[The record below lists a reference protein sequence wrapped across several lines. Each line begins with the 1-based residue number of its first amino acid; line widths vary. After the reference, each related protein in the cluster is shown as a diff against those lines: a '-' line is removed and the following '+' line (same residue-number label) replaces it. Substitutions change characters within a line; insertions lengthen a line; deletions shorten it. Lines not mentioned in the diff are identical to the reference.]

1 MKRPIAALAVLAL
14 ITTGAAAQEG
24 CDKGA
29 KFRPWLAEFKKEAVA
44 EGIPANVVESALR
57 GVEYN
62 PKIVGLDRAQGVF
75 SQSFLQFVKRMVADY
90 RLTQGR
96 AKIAKFR
103 DSFERIEAEYGV
115 PAAVLT
121 GFWGLETDFGAVMG
135 DLESIPS
142 VATLAYDCRRP
153 EMFRDEL
160 KDLLRIIARGDLKLE
175 QMRGPWAGELGQFQF
190 LPTFYLSKGVD
201 YDDDGRVDLINSTPD
216 ALASAANLMSSFGWR
231 AGEPWLEEVTVP
243 AKLDWQQADIA
254 IQHPVSYW
262 LEAGVRPAHGELK
275 GRNLNASLHL
285 PMGRNGP
292 AFLAYPNFQAY
303 LQWNQSLVY
312 ATTAGYYATRLAG
325 APPVGPG
332 RGTVEPLAYKD
343 ILDLQKRLVARGHD
357 VGKVDGKL
365 GAATRAA
372 VKAVQLELGLPADSY
387 PDQDFL
393 SRLRAQ

>member
-14 ITTGAAAQEG
+14 ITTGAAAQQA

-29 KFRPWLAEFKKEAVA
+29 NFRPWLAEFKKEAVA
-44 EGIPANVVESALR
+44 EGIPAEVVETALR

-62 PKIVGLDRAQGVF
+62 PKIVGLDRAQSVF
-75 SQSFLQFVKRMVADY
+75 SQSFLQFVERRVADY
-90 RLTQGR
+90 RLTQGK

-103 DSFERIEAEYGV
+103 DSFERIEAEFGV
-115 PAAVLT
+115 PPAVLT

-135 DLESIPS
+135 DLESIHS

-160 KDLLRIIARGDLKLE
+160 KDLLRIIARGDLTAE
-175 QMRGPWAGELGQFQF
+175 EMRGPWAGELGQFQF
-190 LPTFYLSKGVD
+190 LPTYYLAQGVD
-201 YDDDGRVDLINSTPD
+201 YDGDGKVNLIRSTPD
-216 ALASAANLMSSFGWR
+216 ALASAANLMKSFGWR

-243 AKLDWQQADIA
+243 AEMDWQQADIA

-262 LEAGVRPAHGELK
+262 LKAGVKPAHGPLK
-275 GRNLNASLHL
+275 GENLEASLHL

-312 ATTAGYYATRLAG
+312 ATTAAYFATRLAG
-325 APPVGPG
+325 APAVGPG

-343 ILDLQKRLVARGHD
+343 IVELQKLLVARGHD

-393 SRLRAQ
+393 SRLRAK

>member
-1 MKRPIAALAVLAL
+1 MKRPFAALAVLAL
-14 ITTGAAAQEG
+14 LSTTAHAAQG

-29 KFRPWLAEFKKEAVA
+29 NFKPWLAAFKKEAAA
-44 EGIPANVVESALR
+44 EGIPASVISSALN
-57 GVEYN
+57 GVQYD
-62 PKIVGLDRAQGVF
+62 PKVVQLDRAQGVF
-75 SQSFLQFVKRMVADY
+75 SQSFLQFAKRMVADY
-90 RLTQGR
+90 RLTQGK
-96 AKIAKFR
+96 AKISKYR
-103 DSFERIEAEYGV
+103 DAFERIEAEFGV
-115 PAAVLT
+115 PAPVLT

-153 EMFRDEL
+153 DMFRQEL
-160 KDLLRIIARGDLKLE
+160 KDLLRIIARGDLTVE

-190 LPTFYLSKGVD
+190 LPSFYLAQGTD
-201 YDDDGRVDLINSTPD
+201 YDGDGRVDLIRSTPD
-216 ALASAANLMSSFGWR
+216 ALASAANLMKSFGWR
-231 AGEPWLEEVTVP
+231 AGEPWIEEVRVP
-243 AKLDWQQADIA
+243 AKMDWKEADLA

-262 LEAGVRPAHGELK
+262 LKAGVSPAHGDLR
-275 GRNLNASLHL
+275 GRNLQASLLL

-312 ATTAGYYATRLAG
+312 ATTAAYFATRLAG
-325 APPVGPG
+325 APPVGAG
-332 RGTVEPLAYKD
+332 RAPVEALGYKE
-343 ILDLQKRLVARGHD
+343 ILDLQKRLAARGFD

-372 VKAVQLELGLPADSY
+372 VKTVQLEAGLPADGY
-387 PDQDFL
+387 PDQEFL

>member
-14 ITTGAAAQEG
+14 ITTGAAAQQG

-29 KFRPWLAEFKKEAVA
+29 NFRPWLAEFKKEAVA
-44 EGIPANVVESALR
+44 EGIPAEVVETALR

-62 PKIVGLDRAQGVF
+62 PKIVGLDRAQSVF

-90 RLTQGR
+90 RLTQGK

-201 YDDDGRVDLINSTPD
+201 YDGDGRVDLINSTPD

-231 AGEPWLEEVTVP
+231 AGEPWLEEVIVP
-243 AKLDWQQADIA
+243 AKLDWKEADIA

-262 LEAGVRPAHGELK
+262 LEAGVRPAHGELN

-343 ILDLQKRLVARGHD
+343 ILDLQKRLVARGYD

-372 VKAVQLELGLPADSY
+372 VKAVQLELGLAADSY